1 MDSLIGVDMK
11 KIWRFIM
18 SILTK
23 KLHILKNGGSEET
36 AVIYTTTTEC
46 PEPNLKVNVD
56 NTNGYVKLGSV
67 DHPYATSGRVHRNSD
82 NTDYAILALNA
93 VSDFPLAWGKFK
105 SFACALTANEA
116 RTNYMYGWSL
126 HFANG
131 TLAIPVGYSASGSSV
146 SWSTDNYET
155 TTVSSLNSCW
165 YDKQVTPNKWINVT
179 ASDESGYLLW
189 LKSDGTNAGNMAN
202 STATTWGWPEQGGRP
217 SVYTSA
223 FTATVADG
231 VLTIKKNGNVFKT
244 FNVYV

>member
-1 MDSLIGVDMK
+1 MDRLIEVSMK

-23 KLHILKNGGSEET
+23 KLHILKDGSSEET

-56 NTNGYVKLGSV
+56 GTDGYVKLGEV
-67 DHPYATSGRVHRNSD
+67 NHPYATRGRVHRNSN

-93 VSDFPLAWGKFK
+93 VSDFPLEWGKFK
-105 SFACALTANEA
+105 SFACALTMNEA
-116 RTNYMYGWSL
+116 HTTYQYGWSL
-126 HFANG
+126 HFENG
-131 TLAIPVGYSASGSSV
+131 TLCIPVGYNAEGSSV
-146 SWSTDNYET
+146 TWSSELYEA
-155 TTVSSLNSCW
+155 TTVASLNCC
-165 YDKQVTPNKWINVT
+165 YYNKQITPNKWFNAT
-179 ASDESGYLLW
+179 ALDGNGYLEW
-189 LKSDGTNAGNMAN
+189 QKSDGTTLQNI
-202 STATTWGWPEQGGRP
+202 STMTAAMWGWPEQGGNP

-223 FTATVADG
+223 FTANVVNG